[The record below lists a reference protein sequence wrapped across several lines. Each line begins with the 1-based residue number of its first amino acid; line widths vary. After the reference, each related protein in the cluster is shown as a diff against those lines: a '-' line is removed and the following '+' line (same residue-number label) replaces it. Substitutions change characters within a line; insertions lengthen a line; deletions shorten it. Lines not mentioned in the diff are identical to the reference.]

1 MTGVFRVPGRKISR
15 KTRNK
20 SIFPLS
26 FFHICDTMGINNL
39 ETVGDTMRY
48 FGKLY
53 LDKEKD
59 IVVTLWM
66 DQSVLSY
73 TIHTTNH
80 QSDNLIN
87 NLAATSGQTTTVR
100 NGRRVITGQIPCYI
114 KGDGQRVYIFRLNG
128 TKLANIYPDG
138 KIEVNSVIPAIAKTL
153 MSQTTD
159 YKYSFRE
166 TLVKSYVREE
176 VKLSTDLHTHGNA
189 NLAADILIALAIKH
203 QIRYPLYYIKKLK
216 LTVSPAQQEFL
227 DQQRREVEAKLDLT
241 GLTGKHRDRKIDD
254 NTFINFADLILLNLP
269 HSTENINRIRR
280 SLALLKDSQ
289 AVFTNLEKLYLYRY
303 VFTKGVTADYR
314 IDLPDFRQ
322 IEDQDICGYLK
333 RMLEDSERPLF
344 SDLTLYEDSLLWI
357 GREYQK
363 RHIHY
368 VEISDTTLVK
378 KDPSAARML
387 HQIHRILPLVK
398 QETGVDIRFLAAIR
412 RIPLTLVKDN
422 IASGNYL
429 TEAIQALK
437 VVCKDPYVVGS
448 DFVGE
453 EINDIEELKAV
464 IREIVTGIAYQ
475 DPNWTIRV
483 HAGENDSLKSNMAKA
498 ISLVEASLLPGQSF
512 PYMRIGHGLYGA
524 SLKSSQGKELLKKIR
539 EHDVVLEF
547 QLTSNVRLNNLIDL
561 RTHPL
566 KGYLSRGISCVMGT
580 DGYGLYGT
588 DSIDDQLALAN
599 FLQITDGEFL
609 KMKAVE
615 DGIIARQRENFL
627 RKHQVFTAQQGS
639 RSVEDYYLEELAR
652 ENPDISP
659 VKFEIRKQPSYPAF
673 KAQVAE
679 LPWDKYPVIVAGGS
693 FTSSN
698 AAQKVSDGDRKI
710 LDGLLEQLDPQKVF
724 FVVGHKLLGHE
735 KYLVENNRGFDIYS
749 IIPSLMDPKQIRR
762 LSQADIKGIRISTES
777 QEMGIYK
784 SFNYEIFERRNCI
797 LLGFDGN
804 SSLANLVQ
812 EARNGKG
819 KARIFLYPKS
829 PMLKAKAA
837 SLEGYVTIHAP
848 ESTVIRT
855 IRTLEDDIGTK
866 I

>member
-1 MTGVFRVPGRKISR
+1 
-15 KTRNK
+15 
-20 SIFPLS
+20 
-26 FFHICDTMGINNL
+26 MG
-39 ETVGDTMRY
+39 DPMRY

-73 TIHTTNH
+73 TIYASNH

-87 NLAATSGQTTTVR
+87 NLAAISGQTTTVQD
-100 NGRRVITGQIPCYI
+100 GRTVITGKIPCYI

-153 MSQTTD
+153 MSQTKD
-159 YKYSFRE
+159 YKFSFRE

-189 NLAADILIALAIKH
+189 NLTADILIALAIKH
-203 QIRYPLYYIKKLK
+203 QIRYPLYYIKKLQ
-216 LTVSPAQQEFL
+216 LTLSPT
-227 DQQRREVEAKLDLT
+227 QQRFLERQRKEVEETLDLT
-241 GLTGKHRDRKIDD
+241 GLRGKHRDRRIDD
-254 NTFINFADLILLNLP
+254 NTFINFADLILLNLT
-269 HSTENINRIRR
+269 HATENINRIRR
-280 SLALLKDSQ
+280 SLSILKESQ

-303 VFTKGVTADYR
+303 VFTKGVPADYR

-322 IEDQDICGYLK
+322 IEDQDIRVYLK
-333 RMLEDSERPLF
+333 QMLEDSERPQF
-344 SDLTLYEDSLLWI
+344 ADLTLFEDTLLWI

-363 RHIHY
+363 RHIQY

-378 KDPSAARML
+378 KDASAAKML
-387 HQIHRILPLVK
+387 HQIHRIAPLVR

-412 RIPLTLVKDN
+412 RIPLTLVKEN
-422 IASGNYL
+422 IVSGNYL

-453 EINDIEELKAV
+453 EINDIGELKAV
-464 IREIVTGIAYQ
+464 IREIVTQIASE

-498 ISLVEASLLPGQSF
+498 IGLVEEALLPGQTF
-512 PYMRIGHGLYGA
+512 PYMRIGHGLYCA
-524 SLKSSQGKELLKKIR
+524 SLKSAQGKALLQKIKD
-539 EHDVVLEF
+539 HDVVLEF
-547 QLTSNVRLNNLIDL
+547 QLTSNVRLNNIIDL

-566 KGYLSRGISCVMGT
+566 KSYLSRGISCVMGT

-588 DSIDDQLALAN
+588 DSIDEQLALSN
-599 FLQITDGEFL
+599 FLQITDEEFL
-609 KMKAVE
+609 RMKAVE
-615 DGIIARQRENFL
+615 EAIIARQKENFG
-627 RKHQVFTAQQGS
+627 RKFQAFTAQRGG
-639 RSVEDYYLEELAR
+639 RSVLEYYREELGR
-652 ENPDISP
+652 EWEMACP
-659 VKFEIRKQPSYPAF
+659 VKFEIRKKPSYPVF
-673 KAQVAE
+673 KSKIKE
-679 LPWDKYPVIVAGGS
+679 LPWDKYPVIIAGGS
-693 FTSSN
+693 FTSSD
-698 AAQKVSDGDRKI
+698 APQKVSDGDRQI
-710 LDGLLEQLDPQKVF
+710 LDGLLEKLDPEKVF

-735 KYLVENNRGFDIYS
+735 KYILQNKGDFDVYC
-749 IIPSLMDPKQIRR
+749 IIPSLMDPKQIQR
-762 LSQADIKGIRISTES
+762 LAQADVQGIRISTES

-784 SFNYEIFERRNCI
+784 SFNYEIFERRNCA
-797 LLGFDGN
+797 LFAFDGN

-819 KARIFLYPKS
+819 KTRIFLYPKS

-837 SLEGYVTIHAP
+837 SLEGYVTIHA
-848 ESTVIRT
+848 SADDAIRKVCA
-855 IRTLEDDIGTK
+855 LVDDIGTK

>member
-1 MTGVFRVPGRKISR
+1 
-15 KTRNK
+15 
-20 SIFPLS
+20 
-26 FFHICDTMGINNL
+26 
-39 ETVGDTMRY
+39 MRY

-59 IVVTLWM
+59 IVVTLGM
-66 DQSVLSY
+66 DKTVLSY

-87 NLAATSGQTTTVR
+87 NLAAISNQPTTVQD
-100 NGRRVITGQIPCYI
+100 GRTVITGKIPCYI

-153 MSQTTD
+153 MSQTKD

-189 NLAADILIALAIKH
+189 NLTADILIALAIKH
-203 QIRYPLYYIKKLK
+203 QIRYPLYYIKKLQ
-216 LTVSPAQQEFL
+216 LTVSPAQQAFL
-227 DQQRREVEAKLDLT
+227 AQQRQKTEATLDLT
-241 GLTGKHRDRKIDD
+241 GLTGKHRERKIDD
-254 NTFINFADLILLNLP
+254 YTFINFADLILLNLE
-269 HSTENINRIRR
+269 HATENINRIRR
-280 SLALLKDSQ
+280 SLSILKDSQ

-303 VFTKGVTADYR
+303 VFTKGVTADYQ
-314 IDLPDFRQ
+314 IHLPDFRQ
-322 IEDQDICGYLK
+322 IEDQDIRMYLK
-333 RMLEDSERPLF
+333 RMLEDSERPQF
-344 SDLTLYEDSLLWI
+344 ADLTLYEDTLLWI
-357 GREYQK
+357 GREYAK

-378 KDPSAARML
+378 KDASAARML
-387 HQIHRILPLVK
+387 QQIHRILPLVK

-412 RIPLTLVKDN
+412 RIPLTLVKEN
-422 IASGNYL
+422 IVSGNYL
-429 TEAIQALK
+429 TDAIQALK

-453 EINDIEELKAV
+453 EINDIAELKGV
-464 IREIVTGIAYQ
+464 IREIVTGIASQ

-498 ISLVEASLLPGQSF
+498 IHLVEESLLPGQVF
-512 PYMRIGHGLYGA
+512 PYMRIGHGLYCA
-524 SLKSSQGKELLKKIR
+524 SLKSAQGKALLQKIKA
-539 EHDVVLEF
+539 HDLVLEF
-547 QLTSNVRLNNLIDL
+547 QLTSNVRLNNIIDL

-566 KGYLSRGISCVMGT
+566 KSYLNWGISCVMGT

-588 DSIDDQLALAN
+588 DSIDEQLALTN
-599 FLQITDGEFL
+599 FLKITDGEFMQ
-609 KMKAVE
+609 MKAVE
-615 DGIIARQRENFL
+615 DAIIARQADNFI
-627 RKHQVFTAQQGS
+627 RKFQAFTAQRGN
-639 RSVEDYYLEELAR
+639 RSVEAYYLEELGKACT
-652 ENPDISP
+652 DVAP
-659 VKFEIRKQPSYPAF
+659 VNFEIRKQPSYPVF
-673 KAQVAE
+673 KSKITE
-679 LPWDKYPVIVAGGS
+679 LPWDKYPIILAGGS

-698 AAQKVSDGDRKI
+698 TSQKISDSDRQL
-710 LDGLLEQLDPQKVF
+710 LDALLEHLDPEKVF
-724 FVVGHKLLGHE
+724 FVIGHKLQGHE
-735 KYLVENNRGFDIYS
+735 QYIVQNNRGFDIYC
-749 IIPSLMDPKQIRR
+749 IIPSLMDPKQIQR
-762 LSQADIKGIRISTES
+762 LSQADIRGIRISTES

-784 SFNYEIFERRNCI
+784 SFNYEIFERRNCT
-797 LLGFDGN
+797 LFAFDGN
-804 SSLANLVQ
+804 SSVANLVQ

-848 ESTVIRT
+848 AEDVIRK
-855 IRTLEDDIGTK
+855 IHTLEDNIGTK